1 MKESFKKL
9 IKYSGVYVG
18 LIICFVILLT
28 IASAFPT
35 NWIKNNTQRSSEIL
49 LEEGNKKVAF
59 VFEKLMRMEFDNYTD
74 ALMINTAYS
83 IDNKTP
89 FYSAFVARKNYI
101 PGVTQKIE
109 EDGVGEL
116 KSSSN
121 YLGHDEVGDLH
132 DTLNNNVNESFEYA
146 RYWHGYLIFLRPLL
160 ILFDLQQ
167 IRILLTGIFICLAI
181 KLLSLISKKLN
192 IEIAIIFLLGLFGVE
207 YFYMGL
213 SLQGCFVFLIT
224 MISSILILEKY
235 EKIKQISLVFFVIGM
250 LTNFLDFLTVPL
262 VTWGIPTTLYFLL
275 RHKNEDTTIK
285 EDIILFIKIG
295 ICWLLGYALT
305 WIGKWILVDL
315 IYQKGLI
322 KTAIDQIFY
331 RSAKI
336 EDITGLDIIY
346 YNVYYMIIPF
356 CLWGIIL
363 LIKLIKLIVL
373 IKKKTYKMNKIDYKK
388 VIKYRLPY
396 IIIGLM
402 PFVWYLLL
410 KNHSCWHNFFTYR
423 NLLLTIVAI
432 PIGVRELKIGGKE

>member
-1 MKESFKKL
+1 MKSFFKNLGKCS
-9 IKYSGVYVG
+9 IVYIG
-18 LIICFVILLT
+18 IIICFMILLT
-28 IASAFPT
+28 IASAFPSD
-35 NWIKNNTQRSSEIL
+35 WIKGNTQKSSEIL
-49 LEEGNKKVAF
+49 IEEGNRKIAF
-59 VFEKLMRMEFDNYTD
+59 VFEKFMWMQFDNYTD

-101 PGVTQKIE
+101 PGVTEKVE

-121 YLGHDEVGDLH
+121 YLWHDEVGDLY
-132 DTLNNNVNESFEYA
+132 DTVNNQVKESFEYA
-146 RYWHGYLIFLRPLL
+146 RYWHGYLVFLRPLL
-160 ILFDLQQ
+160 LIFNLQQ
-167 IRILLTGIFICLAI
+167 IRILLTGIFICLSI
-181 KLLSLISKKLN
+181 KLLSLIAKKLN

-224 MISSILILEKY
+224 MISSIFVLEKY
-235 EKIKQISLVFFVIGM
+235 KKIKNIPLVFFIIGM

-262 VTWGIPTTLYFLL
+262 LTWGVPVTLYFLL
-275 RHKNEDTTIK
+275 KHKNEDINLK
-285 EDIILFIKIG
+285 EESIVFIKIG
-295 ICWLLGYALT
+295 ICWILGYALT
-305 WIGKWILVDL
+305 WATKWILTDL
-315 IYQKGLI
+315 IYHKGLI
-322 KTAIDQIFY
+322 KTAIDQVFY

-356 CLWGIIL
+356 CIWGIIISL
-363 LIKLIKLIVL
+363 QLVRRI
-373 IKKKTYKMNKIDYKK
+373 IKKQDEDKVNKTRFKEI
-388 VIKYRLPY
+388 IKYRLLY

-402 PFVWYLLL
+402 PFIWYLLL

-423 NLLLTIVAI
+423 NLLLTIIAI
-432 PIGVRELKIGGKE
+432 PIGVREFKIGGK